1 MIAKHAPI
9 FETCDR
15 VLDACSPTSMAPP
28 VGVAKDTTASKLRR
42 DELRDTAVA
51 TIGEHATVVAAQ
63 RFDVRAAVVHDVV
76 AVPRTTSRDT

>member
-15 VLDACSPTSMAPP
+15 VFDARSPASMPPP
-28 VGVAKDTTASKLRR
+28 VDVAKYTTASKSRR
-42 DELRDTAVA
+42 DKVRDTAVA
-51 TIGEHATVVAAQ
+51 TIGEHATVIVAQ